1 MSRITMQQVQ
11 APDFKNAFD
20 MFSTAYKNMSDG
32 ISGLASSIKGI
43 VNDANAA
50 RYNEALKQ
58 ILTSD
63 DPVQTSKD
71 LINNERYG
79 GVLPENYISSLANNA
94 NVQNTRNYD
103 YLTKDSNKALAAY
116 DARIRAAENNGDVE
130 LSKKLNQE
138 KADFIAANKYLDNN
152 IYADVNNIRQ
162 EQANIANTNLRNAK
176 TGLDL
181 KKEQDIEN
189 YLNSVIDYIN
199 TRSTALDIKDPAALL
214 FDIRANDALSPEDK
228 NRLQTAVYMISQEPR
243 FNSIFNN
250 PVNTYTM
257 GTRALEKNK
266 DNLLSL
272 YDSTSQ
278 IKNNPNVQAWNN
290 NVTASEQIHSVA
302 DMTRALEQNI
312 IATDSVIAN
321 VPRDEIS
328 AVKNIK
334 TLNIDSNNLQK
345 LSAYEEA
352 FTKAFGSPEEGKRFA
367 NFLLVN
373 ANELSKDITD
383 KTGIPV
389 SDPSLLYH
397 VIASTLI
404 SDPELIENNELLPKN
419 SKEYEYA
426 LNLGQR
432 VVEGAKNGSAFDTY
446 YRIKKLL
453 DYRDKANEVMQ
464 GLKDTESAMV
474 ASGDIIRNAQDYND
488 SSALTYS
495 AATAEQITKTLNGL
509 MDSGI
514 ILIGRNQ
521 DEIKKLVSTNENLDQ
536 NSGNKELQKK
546 AIKDQN
552 NRAIREA
559 YIKDMQENTLP
570 ANADPLLFY
579 TNTQDNMVFPNFN
592 QEVNKQQAQKNA
604 QEVVDNY
611 KNLYPELYKELVT
624 SDNNFTNN
632 ALEVYNNAQK
642 MFNSLNEQIKGLSF
656 AELNK
661 GNNVVI
667 MRQLRDLYSFMQA
680 LNSGYDI
687 VL

>member
-20 MFSTAYKNMSDG
+20 MFSTAYKNMNDNISG
-32 ISGLASSIKGI
+32 ISSSIRTLI
-43 VNDANAA
+43 DNANSA

-58 ILTSD
+58 VLTSD
-63 DPVQTSKD
+63 DPIKTSKD
-71 LINNERYG
+71 LIKDERYG

-152 IYADVNNIRQ
+152 IYADVNNLKQ
-162 EQANIANTNLRNAK
+162 EQANIANTNLGNAK
-176 TGLDL
+176 KSLDL
-181 KKEQDIEN
+181 KKEQQLQD
-189 YLNSVIDYIN
+189 YLKSVIGYIN
-199 TRSTALDIKDPAALL
+199 TRNTALEIKDAASLL

-228 NRLQTAVYMISQEPR
+228 NMLQTAVYMLSQQPE
-243 FNSIFNN
+243 FNSLFNN

-367 NFLLVN
+367 NFLLIN

-446 YRIKKLL
+446 YRIEKLL
-453 DYRDKANEVMQ
+453 DYRDKANKVMQ

-474 ASGDIIRNAQDYND
+474 ASGDVIRNAQDYND

-495 AATAEQITKTLNGL
+495 AATAEQIAKTLNGL

-514 ILIGRNQ
+514 VLIGRNQ

-536 NSGNKELQKK
+536 NSGNKELQRKT
-546 AIKDQN
+546 IRDQN

-559 YIKDMQENTLP
+559 ITKDMQENGLP
-570 ANADPLLFY
+570 ANVDPMFLY
-579 TNTQDNMVFPNFN
+579 SNSQDNILFSNFN

-604 QEVVDNY
+604 QNVVDNY
-611 KNLYPELYKELVT
+611 KKVYPKLYKELVT
-624 SDNNFTNN
+624 SDNKFTNN
-632 ALEVYNNAQK
+632 MLEAYNNAQK
-642 MFNSLNEQIKGLSF
+642 MFNSLSEQVKGKNF
-656 AELNK
+656 AELNQ
-661 GNNVVI
+661 GNNPVI
-667 MRQLRDLYSFMQA
+667 MRQLRDLYRFMQA